1 MTSLHLS
8 GGPLMS
14 FANNAKRSNNNPIH
28 IAQALHGYRNGHEL
42 LATSHR
48 LSRDGSRTL
57 LELSDLSGPA
67 ARTRGFESYITG
79 YPLPG
84 EHFYAIARTWLATEG
99 GRPGSVWTHT
109 LLLTHEQLA
118 VVELVNVT
126 KFFRRPT
133 SLEQASGYAR
143 PLEIN
148 RDDMSQHPRG
158 VQPFRLAAHVAQADE
173 IFEALYGSDSA
184 ALAILLPAESSSEY
198 EQLLLHTW
206 SLQWPELR
214 GRFSFCTGAL
224 SARHVAGHPFDLQV
238 VPKDRA
244 ATIQRSA
251 LPDTYVLIDGSRGHS
266 ASNAWDDYLDSDHDN
281 MRRARAFVW
290 QFGPELIPGRL
301 SFGHLAQLHLGAESL
316 SDRGD
321 WQDLLEVVGGL
332 YPRPSSAPRLKEWAL
347 TESASNLTDPL
358 TAFDRL
364 FVLSR
369 LRRPSAY
376 AEWRISLDEAFL
388 RTFSTSGPE
397 VGVVL
402 SEVIAFASTPAR
414 RALLQLST
422 EHLNPDAF
430 VALIDASPDD
440 DASRALALRPSILGE
455 PALWRSERS
464 RHRALT
470 WLPTSND
477 VGTLIAA
484 TVRALVAANQP
495 VGLGDLVDRV
505 GVVAIDAAFDVLG
518 ECAESADLGPEWIAS
533 LREHPKEGISW
544 LARSERPYA
553 KLARLV
559 LDRLQPSSRRLRV
572 LGHNRWVQIVDSVEP
587 HTADGA
593 SVQAFALGVGFHDGR
608 QSASLLVA
616 AVFQSVYDSAVEGR
630 LDEDDWNKLKRSFPG
645 PRRVFRRLIRGDG
658 FGRDRALRRAVVE
671 AFGQKGW
678 PIANFLEAVTDM
690 TVLSS
695 IAKENLRT
703 KRGKVPRRRLN
714 AKIKSGDLILSG
726 PQRTALN
733 SWIDS

>member
-1 MTSLHLS
+1 MSIAVNEGTSS
-8 GGPLMS
+8 T
-14 FANNAKRSNNNPIH
+14 NPIH
-28 IAQALHGYRNGHEL
+28 VAQALHGYRNGHEL

-57 LELSDLSGPA
+57 LKLSDLSGSA

-79 YPLPG
+79 YPVPG
-84 EHFYAIARTWLATEG
+84 EHLYAIARTWLATEG

-109 LLLTHEQLA
+109 LLLTPEQLA
-118 VVELVNVT
+118 AIDLVNVT
-126 KFFRRPT
+126 KCFRRPT
-133 SLEQASGYAR
+133 ALEQASGYSR
-143 PLEIN
+143 PLKIN
-148 RDDMSQHPRG
+148 RLDMSQHTRG
-158 VQPFRLAAHVAQADE
+158 VPPFRLAAHAAQADE

-251 LPDTYVLIDGSRGHS
+251 PPETYVLIDGSRRHS
-266 ASNAWDDYLDSDHDN
+266 ASCAWDDYLDSDHDN

-290 QFGPELIPGRL
+290 RFGPELTPGRL
-301 SFGHLAQLHLGAESL
+301 SFGHLAQIHLGAASL
-316 SDRGD
+316 SDRAD
-321 WQDLLEVVGGL
+321 WQALLEIVGGW
-332 YPRPSSAPRLKEWAL
+332 YPRPPSAPRLKEWAL
-347 TESASNLTDPL
+347 TESASNLADPL

-364 FVLSR
+364 IVLSR
-369 LRRPSAY
+369 LRRRSAY
-376 AEWRISLDEAFL
+376 PKWRSSLADAFL
-388 RTFSTSGPE
+388 RTFSTNGPD

-402 SEVIAFASTPAR
+402 SEIIAFASTPAR

-422 EHLNPDAF
+422 EHLNPGAF
-430 VALIDASPDD
+430 VALIEASPDD
-440 DASRALALRPSILGE
+440 VASKALDLRPSILGE
-455 PALWRSERS
+455 PDLWRSERG

-477 VGTLIAA
+477 VGTLIVA
-484 TVRALVAANQP
+484 TIRALVAANQP

-518 ECAESADLGPEWIAS
+518 EGAESAELGPEWIAS
-533 LREHPKEGISW
+533 LRGHQKQGISW
-544 LARSERPYA
+544 LARSERPSA

-559 LDRLQPSSRRLRV
+559 LNRLRPSDRRLRV
-572 LGHNRWVQIVDSVEP
+572 LGHSRWVQIVDSVEP

-616 AVFQSVYDSAVEGR
+616 AVFQAVYDSAVEGR
-630 LDEDDWNKLKRSFPG
+630 LDDDDWNKLKRSFPG
-645 PRRVFRRLIRGDG
+645 PPRVFRRLIRGDG
-658 FGRDRALRRAVVE
+658 SGRDRALRRAVVE

-690 TVLSS
+690 AVLSS
-695 IAKENLRT
+695 VAKENLRT
-703 KRGKVPRRRLN
+703 KPGKVLRRRLN
-714 AKIKSGDLILSG
+714 AMIKSGDLILSG

>member
-1 MTSLHLS
+1 MSIADNEGTSS
-8 GGPLMS
+8 T
-14 FANNAKRSNNNPIH
+14 NPILV
-28 IAQALHGYRNGHEL
+28 AQALHGYRNGHEL

-57 LELSDLSGPA
+57 LKLSDLSGSA

-79 YPLPG
+79 YPVPD
-84 EHFYAIARTWLATEG
+84 EHIYAIARTWLATEG

-118 VVELVNVT
+118 VVDLVNVT
-126 KFFRRPT
+126 KCFRRPT

-158 VQPFRLAAHVAQADE
+158 VQSFRLAAHVAQADE

-184 ALAILLPAESSSEY
+184 ALAILLAAESSSEY
-198 EQLLLHTW
+198 EQLLLHAW

-266 ASNAWDDYLDSDHDN
+266 ASSAWDDYLDSDHDN

-376 AEWRISLDEAFL
+376 ADWRISLDEAFL
-388 RTFSTSGPE
+388 RTFSTNGPE

-430 VALIDASPDD
+430 VALIDASPEDA
-440 DASRALALRPSILGE
+440 ASRALDLRPSILGE

-495 VGLGDLVDRV
+495 VGLSDLVDRV

-518 ECAESADLGPEWIAS
+518 ECAESADLGPEWITS

-544 LARSERPYA
+544 LDRSERPYA

-559 LDRLQPSSRRLRV
+559 LDQLQPSDRRLRV
-572 LGHNRWVQIVDSVEP
+572 LGHNRWVQIAGGVEP
-587 HTADGA
+587 NTADGA
-593 SVQAFALGVGFHDGR
+593 SVQTFALGVGFHDGR
-608 QSASLLVA
+608 PSASSLVA
-616 AVFQSVYDSAVEGR
+616 KVFQAVYDSAVEGR
-630 LDEDDWNKLKRSFPG
+630 LDEDDWNKLRRSFPG
-645 PRRVFRRLIRGDG
+645 PRRVFRRLCRGDG
-658 FGRDRALRRAVVE
+658 FRPGPSPQE
-671 AFGQKGW
+671 G
-678 PIANFLEAVTDM
+678 
-690 TVLSS
+690 
-695 IAKENLRT
+695 
-703 KRGKVPRRRLN
+703 RRRGLQSEG
-714 AKIKSGDLILSG
+714 IG
-726 PQRTALN
+726 PSQTSSRQSLT
-733 SWIDS
+733 WRY